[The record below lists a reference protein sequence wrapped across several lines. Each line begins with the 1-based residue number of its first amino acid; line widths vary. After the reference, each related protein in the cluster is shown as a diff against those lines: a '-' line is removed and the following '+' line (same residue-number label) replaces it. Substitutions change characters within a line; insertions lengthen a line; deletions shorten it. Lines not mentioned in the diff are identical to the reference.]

1 MATLVFSMEAMG
13 GMDEV
18 HLLSIHREVLEP
30 SWVRHLKEELASVSE
45 LWQGLLLLLPFVL
58 AAWPWQW
65 LV

>member
-1 MATLVFSMEAMG
+1 MEAMG

-18 HLLSIHREVLEP
+18 HLLSIHQEVLEP

-58 AAWPWQW
+58 AA
-65 LV
+65 